1 MEHRL
6 SKVTGSVHGH
16 EQVSESGSADPG
28 SYVQRDA
35 LTLSNSQCEGALM
48 NALTPETALLNR
60 HPGAREHVAA
70 LPDFISWRDALPV
83 VEVDNERLYVI
94 GGDQLKDH
102 DQIIV
107 AWLNQFRPDFLREF
121 GHE

>member
-1 MEHRL
+1 M
-6 SKVTGSVHGH
+6 
-16 EQVSESGSADPG
+16 D
-28 SYVQRDA
+28 
-35 LTLSNSQCEGALM
+35 
-48 NALTPETALLNR
+48 ALTPETALLNR
-60 HPGAREHVAA
+60 HSGAREHVAA
-70 LPDFISWRDALPV
+70 LPAFISWRDALPV

-107 AWLNQFRPDFLREF
+107 AWLQQFRPNFFKGEF

>member
-1 MEHRL
+1 M
-6 SKVTGSVHGH
+6 
-16 EQVSESGSADPG
+16 D
-28 SYVQRDA
+28 
-35 LTLSNSQCEGALM
+35 
-48 NALTPETALLNR
+48 ALTPETVLLNR

-83 VEVDNERLYVI
+83 VEVDNETLYVV

-107 AWLNQFRPDFLREF
+107 AWLNQFRPNFFKGEF

>member
-6 SKVTGSVHGH
+6 SKV
-16 EQVSESGSADPG
+16 
-28 SYVQRDA
+28 
-35 LTLSNSQCEGALM
+35 
-48 NALTPETALLNR
+48 R
-60 HPGAREHVAA
+60 HPGAREHVTA

-107 AWLNQFRPDFLREF
+107 AWVQQFRPNFFQGAF